1 MDFLLKWYT
10 DCLDTSPLATKT
22 VTTAAIGV
30 LGDLVAQRH
39 EFASE
44 RKRRHDEE
52 DDEDGASIGSG
63 RGSRPPSFVYDR
75 RRGLANVANNA
86 LLTTPIYHFGYE
98 RLEALLPT
106 GDGSLLGSSVSAL
119 LQVLIDLII
128 FDAIFVFLMF
138 LCAEVVEKRATFR
151 DADKAELV
159 RSHLVPAVLASWRCS
174 ALMVP
179 VEFAIFRWLP
189 LSFRTLGMNLI
200 DLVWEAVVSFTIHRD
215 GGEGERD
222 SGTDDCGD
230 DAGSVDPP
238 PSPLSDAS
246 TPTRGALDG
255 SAKSIPDLDLSF
267 IECAL
272 NRILKEKQS

>member
-39 EFASE
+39 EFAFE
-44 RKRRHDEE
+44 RKRRHD
-52 DDEDGASIGSG
+52 DDEDGPSIGAA
-63 RGSRPPSFVYDR
+63 RGSRPPTFVYDR
-75 RRGLANVANNA
+75 RRGLTNVANNVF
-86 LLTTPIYHFGYE
+86 LTTPIYHFGYE
-98 RLEALLPT
+98 RLESLLPT
-106 GDGSLLGSSVSAL
+106 GDDSLLGSSVSAL
-119 LQVLIDLII
+119 LQVLIDLIL

-151 DADKAELV
+151 AADKAELV
-159 RSHLVPAVLASWRCS
+159 RSHLVPALLASWRCS

-179 VEFAIFRWLP
+179 VEFVIFRWLP
-189 LSFRTLGMNLI
+189 LTFRTLGMNLI

-215 GGEGERD
+215 EGEGESG
-222 SGTDDCGD
+222 SGTYDCG
-230 DAGSVDPP
+230 AEASSTAP
-238 PSPLSDAS
+238 PSPHSDFS
-246 TPTRGALDG
+246 TPTMGGIDG
-255 SAKSIPDLDLSF
+255 STRSLPDLPF

-272 NRILKEKQS
+272 NRIRKEKQS